1 MRQPSPQK
9 STILLI
15 EDTLSLQMVYRS
27 VLAAA
32 GYQVAVAGTA
42 ALGLAQVA
50 ALKPAV
56 VLLDLVLPDRD
67 GLEVM
72 HDLVTRHPETTI
84 IAITANGS
92 VNRAVEAMR
101 AGAHDFLVKPFDET
115 RLLSA
120 VQNALADR
128 QPPAP
133 RSSAPQPG
141 RAPGLAPGKSTGQ
154 TPGQSTAQAPGQ
166 TLNAATDHT
175 AENAAVTD
183 PSGFIG
189 SSQVM
194 ARIHDTIASVAR
206 SMATVFITGESGT
219 GKELCAL
226 AVHARSARASG
237 PFIAL
242 NCGAI
247 PQDLLESEVFG
258 HMKGS
263 FTGAISDKPGAAAA
277 ADGGTLFLDEVCE
290 MAPALQTKLLRF
302 LQTSTVQPV
311 GSTRPKKVNVR
322 IVCATNRDPAE
333 AVRRGHFREDLY
345 YRLYVV
351 PIHMPPLRDRG
362 QDIIEIADAALV
374 RFAHEEGRQF
384 HGLDPTVRSLL
395 VSLPWPGNV
404 RQLLNVM
411 RNVVV
416 LNPGGWVTPDML
428 PPSLAERLPV
438 AADSPRSLHLAPDLY
453 QPDLHQNG
461 LSVPNYPGSN
471 QSAATHSATDSLV
484 GLTLADAERQLI
496 EATVARHGGS
506 IPKAARVLDV
516 SPSTLYRKIESWKA
530 EAG

>member
-1 MRQPSPQK
+1 MKSATPLSRPSV
-9 STILLI
+9 LLV

-27 VLAAA
+27 ILATA
-32 GYQVAVAGTA
+32 GHRVAVAATA
-42 ALGLAQVA
+42 SEGLEQFRAHR
-50 ALKPAV
+50 PMV
-56 VLLDLVLPDRD
+56 VLLDLILPDRD

-72 HDLVTRHPETTI
+72 QEIQALQPETRV

-101 AGAHDFLVKPFDET
+101 AGAHDFLVKPFDEG
-115 RLLSA
+115 RFLSA
-120 VQNALADR
+120 VQNALAEATPRDTDKAVD
-128 QPPAP
+128 PATASAT
-133 RSSAPQPG
+133 RSRDA
-141 RAPGLAPGKSTGQ
+141 GQ
-154 TPGQSTAQAPGQ
+154 I
-166 TLNAATDHT
+166 
-175 AENAAVTD
+175 AEG
-183 PSGFIG
+183 SGFIG
-189 SSQVM
+189 SSDTM
-194 ARIHDTIASVAR
+194 RRIHGTIASVAR

-226 AVHARSARASG
+226 AVHANSNRAGG

-277 ADGGTLFLDEVCE
+277 ADGGTLFLDEICE

-311 GSTRPKKVNVR
+311 GATRPRKVNVR
-322 IVCATNRDPAE
+322 IVCATNRDPLD

-362 QDIIEIADAALV
+362 QDVIEIAEAALF
-374 RFAHEEGRQF
+374 RFAQEEGREF
-384 HGLDPTVRSLL
+384 HGLDPSVRALMQSH
-395 VSLPWPGNV
+395 PWPGNV

-416 LNPGGWVTPDML
+416 LNPGGWVTPEML
-428 PPSLAERLPV
+428 PPGLTDEDAASDAPALPTLVSDALTAESLLGLPLAE
-438 AADSPRSLHLAPDLY
+438 
-453 QPDLHQNG
+453 
-461 LSVPNYPGSN
+461 
-471 QSAATHSATDSLV
+471 
-484 GLTLADAERQLI
+484 AERRLI
-496 EATVARHGGS
+496 EATLALHGGS

-516 SPSTLYRKIESWKA
+516 SPSTLYRKIEAWSAKA
-530 EAG
+530 G

>member
-1 MRQPSPQK
+1 MKATASPSRP
-9 STILLI
+9 SVLLV

-27 VLAAA
+27 ILATA
-32 GYQVAVAGTA
+32 GHRVAVAGTA
-42 ALGLAQVA
+42 AEGLEQFRTHR
-50 ALKPAV
+50 PMV
-56 VLLDLVLPDRD
+56 VLLDLILPDRD

-72 HDLVTRHPETTI
+72 RDIQSIQPETRV

-101 AGAHDFLVKPFDET
+101 AGAHDFLVKPFDEG
-115 RLLSA
+115 RFLSA
-120 VQNALADR
+120 VQNALAEATPR
-128 QPPAP
+128 EAAKPEPAT
-133 RSSAPQPG
+133 RSRDPG
-141 RAPGLAPGKSTGQ
+141 EVSEG
-154 TPGQSTAQAPGQ
+154 
-166 TLNAATDHT
+166 
-175 AENAAVTD
+175 
-183 PSGFIG
+183 SGFIG
-189 SSQVM
+189 TSEAM
-194 ARIHDTIASVAR
+194 KRIHSTIGSVAR

-226 AVHARSARASG
+226 AVHANSNRASG

-263 FTGAISDKPGAAAA
+263 FTGAISDKQGAATA
-277 ADGGTLFLDEVCE
+277 ADGGTLFLDEICE

-311 GSTRPKKVNVR
+311 GATRPRKVNVR
-322 IVCATNRDPAE
+322 IVCATNRDPLD

-362 QDIIEIADAALV
+362 QDVIEIAEAALA
-374 RFAHEEGRQF
+374 RFAQEEGRDF
-384 HGLDPTVRSLL
+384 HGLDPAVRSLML
-395 VSLPWPGNV
+395 SLPWPGNV

-428 PPSLAERLPV
+428 PPGLADEGRDAEPLPISLA
-438 AADSPRSLHLAPDLY
+438 APDALS
-453 QPDLHQNG
+453 LEG
-461 LSVPNYPGSN
+461 LI
-471 QSAATHSATDSLV
+471 
-484 GLTLADAERQLI
+484 GLPLAEAERRLI
-496 EATVARHGGS
+496 EATLALHGGS

-516 SPSTLYRKIESWKA
+516 SPSTLYRKIEGWNAKA
-530 EAG
+530 S